1 MGENDNREM
10 NGSHIVVVDQSSE
23 DDKLAETIRGN
34 LEKNVF
40 GNEQKSE
47 GLKGDGQTAGEQTAE
62 GQKADK
68 QEEEFHIVNVMAEIL
83 RQRNVPATMKKLGC
97 CTCSRCQAD
106 VIAMTLSALPS
117 KYCVMQEHA
126 KSPLINFY
134 DQRYNAEISSTIMR
148 SCLLV
153 RDHPRH
159 EKPKNADDENR
170 GS

>member
-1 MGENDNREM
+1 MEKKDDQEI
-10 NGSHIVVVDQSSE
+10 NGSHVVVVDQSSE

-34 LEKNVF
+34 LEKSVF
-40 GNEQKSE
+40 GDEICS
-47 GLKGDGQTAGEQTAE
+47 GTGQSVPENGIDRGT
-62 GQKADK
+62 GQNAPKD
-68 QEEEFHIVNVMAEIL
+68 EFHIVNVMAEIL
-83 RQRNVPATMKKLGC
+83 RQRDIPGIMKKMGC

-117 KYCVMQEHA
+117 KYCVMNEYA

-134 DQRYNAEISSTIMR
+134 DQRYNAEISSCIMR

-159 EKPKNADDENR
+159 EKAANAAEQEKE
-170 GS
+170 